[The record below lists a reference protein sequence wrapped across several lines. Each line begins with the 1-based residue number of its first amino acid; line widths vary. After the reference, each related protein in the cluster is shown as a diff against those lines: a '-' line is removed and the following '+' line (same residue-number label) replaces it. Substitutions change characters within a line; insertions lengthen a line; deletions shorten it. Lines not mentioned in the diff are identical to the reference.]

1 MSVRAIRGAIQVE
14 ANEADLIIDGTARLL
29 TAVLTGNALR
39 HDDIVSMLFTL
50 TPDLTAAFPAVAARR
65 LGLVAVPLMC
75 ASEVDVPG
83 SLPRVVR
90 LLAHVDTDLPR
101 AEVRHVYLDGAEVL
115 RPDLA
120 HPSLSAGADL
130 EVAS

>member
-1 MSVRAIRGAIQVE
+1 MTVRAIRGAIQVE
-14 ANEADLIIDGTARLL
+14 ANEPDAIIDGTARLL

-39 HDDIVSMLFTL
+39 QDDIVSMLFTL

-65 LGLVAVPLMC
+65 LGLVTVPLIC

-101 AEVRHVYLDGAEVL
+101 ADVRHVYLDGAEVL

-120 HPSLSAGADL
+120 HPSLVAGA
-130 EVAS
+130 S